1 MTDEIGG
8 ITLERLNSL
17 TDSLDNESLPD
28 VGSERWVLKKANEI
42 YTIIGKGYPECVYH
56 RAFEHELRL
65 AGILYESEKLV
76 PIIYKGVQ
84 VGYGRADILIKGNY
98 PMILEFKAIGGSVGI
113 KELEQLG
120 HYMKHLSVDVGI
132 IINFP
137 QPSLNARSSVDF
149 IIGRVSQHSDS
160 DSDEVERSLHN

>member
-1 MTDEIGG
+1 MNESLGG

-17 TDSLDNESLPD
+17 SDSLESDSHPD
-28 VGSERWVLKKANEI
+28 IGSERWILKKANEI

-76 PIIYKGVQ
+76 PIIYKGTQ
-84 VGYGRADILIKGNY
+84 VGHGRADIVLNGRY

-149 IIGRVSQHSDS
+149 IIGRVSQNSDS
-160 DSDEVERSLHN
+160 DSEGGNHN